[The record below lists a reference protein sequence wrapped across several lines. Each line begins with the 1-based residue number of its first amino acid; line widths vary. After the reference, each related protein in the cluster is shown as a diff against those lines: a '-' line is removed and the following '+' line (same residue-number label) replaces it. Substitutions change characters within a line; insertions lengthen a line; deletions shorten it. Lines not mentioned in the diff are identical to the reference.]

1 MANQCIVIEDQLHVS
16 SRAFVG
22 FDITVSDHLRIA
34 DGSLFNRSLTVSDSL
49 RVSDGYTVEATVDV
63 SDSLR
68 VSDAAEATL
77 HMRAVAADALV
88 VRDRATLGFFE
99 AVRDS
104 LTISDNATVI
114 LGMVAADRL
123 RIASAA
129 QPQVHMSVSVRDSLS
144 IADSATVEVSITVR
158 DSLRVGDG
166 FTFGRSFTVGDA
178 LRISSAPILQGH
190 QEVLVADTLRVRDA
204 VTVALHSVVTVRD
217 DLVIEGVEILP
228 ATGIAWTANT
238 DTWAGSRY
246 GGFELNSLAA
256 IDGSLYGAGSA
267 GLYAI
272 DGADD
277 AGVVIEASL
286 ITDQRSG
293 GPEASLRRGGYLYAA
308 MKADGLMGAR
318 VFDTA
323 GGQRHA
329 HTYTFEERRN
339 DELGPMRVKYG
350 RGVKSL
356 MWQFEI
362 FNLEGADF
370 RTAGSLLWAIDQGS
384 RRV

>member
-1 MANQCIVIEDQLHVS
+1 MADQCIVIEDQLHVS
-16 SRAFVG
+16 DAASLG
-22 FDITVSDHLRIA
+22 FSIVVADHLQA
-34 DGSLFNRSLTVSDSL
+34 SDGFVFNRAMSVGDTL
-49 RVSDGYTVEATVDV
+49 RVSDGATFQVTIGAADALQVASAADV
-63 SDSLR
+63 
-68 VSDAAEATL
+68 TL
-77 HMRAVAADALV
+77 TMRAAAADALV
-88 VRDRATLGFFE
+88 VRDRASMGFNE
-99 AVRDS
+99 TVVDS
-104 LTISDNATVI
+104 LVVSDAVTVV
-114 LGMVAADRL
+114 LGMVASDRL
-123 RIASAA
+123 RVTSAA
-129 QPQVHMSVSVRDSLS
+129 QPQVNITLAARDAL
-144 IADSATVEVSITVR
+144 TVR
-158 DSLRVGDG
+158 DRATVAVSLAARDALRAGDG
-166 FTFGRSFTVGDA
+166 YTFGRSFTLGDA
-178 LRISSAPILQGH
+178 LTVSDGPILEGSKQI
-190 QEVLVADTLRVRDA
+190 LVADALRVRDSA
-204 VTVALHSVVTVRD
+204 AVALHSVVIVRD
-217 DLVIEGVEILP
+217 ELVIEDLALLP
-228 ATGIAWTANT
+228 AGGGAWTANT

-246 GGFELNSLAA
+246 SGFDLNSLAA
-256 IDGSLYGAGSA
+256 IDGSLYGAGPA

-277 AGVVIEASL
+277 AGVAIDASL
-286 ITDQRSG
+286 LTDQRSG
-293 GPEASLRRGGYLYAA
+293 GPEASLRRGGYLYGT
-308 MKADGLMGAR
+308 MKTDGLMGAR